1 MKQQKGNVSC
11 KTNFRKTCRKNEE
24 GDLWCYEYETL
35 QIEKKSNETSKRYYV
50 PKAEP
55 GVL

>member
-11 KTNFRKTCRKNEE
+11 KTNFRKICRKNQE